1 MLHLHNAKERD
12 WCQLDVSVLGI
23 EYWYCTVQRV
33 LVLPQQC
40 IVEHDPREAIV
51 AQSQRRKF
59 AFGRSHNLSEGFDSE
74 TLSCCLTPPYDY
86 VNLHICS
93 IV

>member
-1 MLHLHNAKERD
+1 MLHLHNAKERY

-40 IVEHDPREAIV
+40 IVEHEPREAIV

-59 AFGRSHNLSEGFDSE
+59 AFERSHNLSEGFDSE
-74 TLSCCLTPPYDY
+74 NLSGSLTPP
-86 VNLHICS
+86 
-93 IV
+93 

>member
-40 IVEHDPREAIV
+40 IVEHEPREAIV

>member
-40 IVEHDPREAIV
+40 IVEHEPRRPSSLKA
-51 AQSQRRKF
+51 K
-59 AFGRSHNLSEGFDSE
+59 EGSLLLGAL
-74 TLSCCLTPPYDY
+74 TICLKALTVKTYQA
-86 VNLHICS
+86 V
-93 IV
+93 